1 MKEASNKES
10 SKTEKKK
17 RRKAKSITQTIL
29 TIIVGVAIGFTV
41 LFLLTSSLFFN
52 QQITQI
58 YEEMDEAIANAAK
71 TSVSWEEAYMLAARV
86 MRAYQSIENPVELY
100 NTDRE
105 AYDAY
110 FDEIEATELYSSAW
124 QKLNS
129 SRRGSDATAIDF
141 VLLFPE
147 ENRGLYIIDAS
158 DANVLP
164 CGEMFDM
171 DLSAYVGH
179 PGRSFD
185 GVETTSSVYGVVR
198 TDGIAYVTDPS
209 RDIYGYLLT
218 DIPVSEIQT
227 RTRIFLFETAG
238 CAAILTFVICL
249 IAAIHFRKRLVQ
261 PLEEITNA
269 AEEFTGNYEL
279 RVGTHDETRVFTNV
293 SGGRIRELQNLTS
306 SVQSMELE
314 INSYIRDIGTMA
326 SEKARIGTELEIAT
340 RIQSSWLPN
349 EFPAFP
355 GRDEFDLYA
364 TMTPAKEVG
373 GDFYDYFL
381 IDDDKLGLVMAD
393 VSGKG
398 VPGALFMMVSKTIL
412 KYRAINGGSPADILA
427 FVNKRLCEQN
437 AVDMFVTIWFGIL
450 TISTGEVVSANA
462 GHEYPAVMHGNGDYE
477 IIKDKHSF
485 VCGGMQ
491 GIHYKEYSFKLDPGD
506 RLFLYTDGVPEAT
519 DLKDELFGTDR
530 MLAALNECKDAS
542 PMDTLAHVQQKIDE
556 FVGPAEQFDDTTMMC
571 LIYKGK
577 AEVKGEANMKEL
589 RIEALVE
596 NLDKVQAFVEE
607 LLEEGGCPMKQMITI
622 NIAVEEIYVNIAS
635 YSYPSGT
642 GEAVIRME
650 VSDNEATIIFEDTGI
665 PYDPLAKEDPDVT
678 LSAEERQIGGL
689 GIYMVKKSM
698 DSMEY
703 EYRDNKN
710 ILTLK
715 KKFL

>member
-1 MKEASNKES
+1 MDNG
-10 SKTEKKK
+10 KKK
-17 RRKAKSITQTIL
+17 KKKAKSITQTIL
-29 TIIVGVAIGFTV
+29 MIVAGVATGFTV
-41 LFLLTSSLFFN
+41 LFLLTSSIFFN
-52 QQITQI
+52 QQTTQI

-86 MRAYQSIENPVELY
+86 MRTYKSIDHPVELY

-147 ENRGLYIIDAS
+147 ENRGIYIIDAS

-164 CGEMFDM
+164 CGEMFEM
-171 DLSAYVGH
+171 DLSAYVGN
-179 PGRSFD
+179 PGRTFD
-185 GVETTSSVYGVVR
+185 GVSTTSAVYGAVR

-218 DIPVSEIQT
+218 DIPVSEILM
-227 RTRIFLFETAG
+227 RSRIFLLETAG
-238 CAAILTFVICL
+238 CAAILTFFICL
-249 IAAIHFRKRLVQ
+249 IASIHFRKRLVQ

-279 RVGTHDETRVFTNV
+279 RAGTHDETHVFANV

-326 SEKARIGTELEIAT
+326 TEKARIGTELEIAT

-355 GRDEFDLYA
+355 ERNEFDLYA

-373 GDFYDYFL
+373 GDFYDFFL
-381 IDDDKLGLVMAD
+381 MDDDKLGLVMAD

-412 KYRAINGGSPADILA
+412 KYRAINGGSPSDILE
-427 FVNKRLCEQN
+427 FVNARLCEQN

-450 TISTGEVVSANA
+450 TISTGEVVASNA
-462 GHEYPAVMHGNGDYE
+462 GHEYPAILNENGEYE

-485 VCGGMQ
+485 VCGGMP
-491 GIHYKEYSFKLDPGD
+491 GMKYKEYAFTLPPGG

-530 MLAALNECKDAS
+530 MLKALNECKDAS
-542 PMDTLAHVQQKIDE
+542 PVETLSHVKEKIDE

-577 AEVKGEANMKEL
+577 AETKGERTMKEL
-589 RIEALVE
+589 RIEALIE

-607 LLEEGGCPMKQMITI
+607 LLEEAGCPMKLMISI

-635 YSYPSGT
+635 YAYPSGP
-642 GEAVIRME
+642 GEAIIRMD
-650 VSDNEATIIFEDTGI
+650 VKDNEATIIFEDSGV
-665 PYDPLAKEDPDVT
+665 PYDPLAKEDPDIT

-710 ILTLK
+710 ILTIR
-715 KKFL
+715 KKFA